1 VYDVSERIRTHSWIV
16 PAYRMPKGMEDV
28 HVLRVVVRN
37 GFSRDLAEVF
47 AHHLR
52 EITIGL
58 QQHDGATR
66 VGSGDRTGFHH

>member
-1 VYDVSERIRTHSWIV
+1 
-16 PAYRMPKGMEDV
+16 MPEGMEDV

-37 GFSRDLAEVF
+37 GFSLDLAEVF

-58 QQHDGATR
+58 QQRDGAIR
-66 VGSGDRTGFHH
+66 GRSNDRTGFHH

>member
-1 VYDVSERIRTHSWIV
+1 
-16 PAYRMPKGMEDV
+16 MPEGMQDV

-37 GFSRDLAEVF
+37 GFTQDLAEVF

-52 EITIGL
+52 GITTGL
-58 QQHDGATR
+58 QQHDGAIR